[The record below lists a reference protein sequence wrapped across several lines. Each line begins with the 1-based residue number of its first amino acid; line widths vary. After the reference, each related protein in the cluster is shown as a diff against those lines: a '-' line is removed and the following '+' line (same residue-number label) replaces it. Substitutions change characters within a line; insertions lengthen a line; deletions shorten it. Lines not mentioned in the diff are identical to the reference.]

1 MIKSMTG
8 FGRGKSAFKGG
19 TMTIEIKT
27 VNHKFFE
34 MTAKLPNHISTL
46 EDKIKEIVQKKLKRG
61 KVNLNLTYEGVIT
74 KTEEVGINEPLARN
88 YYNALVRL
96 KKRLGI
102 AGEVVVDDLILF
114 PGVLNYEVRED
125 SLLKLWPKIKLALD
139 RSLSKVV
146 SDRMREGRALHKDMS
161 RRSSRIRKMLNVI
174 KNRAE
179 LNVEEYRNKFAERI
193 KELSGGQEID
203 SNRLAMEVAIFAKNC
218 DISEEITRLDNH
230 LANLAATLSQ
240 GDEVGKKLDFIAQE
254 LHREINTI
262 GAKAGDFKI
271 AKNVIEIKSEIEKIR
286 EQVKNIE

>member
-102 AGEVVVDDLILF
+102 AGEAVVDDLILF
-114 PGVLNYEVRED
+114 PGVLNYEVREEG
-125 SLLKLWPKIKLALD
+125 LLKLWPKIKLALD

-179 LNVEEYRNKFAERI
+179 LNVQEYRNKFAERI

-254 LHREINTI
+254 LHR
-262 GAKAGDFKI
+262 
-271 AKNVIEIKSEIEKIR
+271 
-286 EQVKNIE
+286 